1 VVHTYT
7 PKNHSNI
14 RVKIKSGQKYT
25 QNMKFRDPLY
35 LKPREMDQILGQLD
49 TRAFVQNIF

>member
-1 VVHTYT
+1 MVHTYT

-14 RVKIKSGQKYT
+14 RVKIKSGQKYP

-35 LKPREMDQILGQLD
+35 LKPREMYQILGQLD